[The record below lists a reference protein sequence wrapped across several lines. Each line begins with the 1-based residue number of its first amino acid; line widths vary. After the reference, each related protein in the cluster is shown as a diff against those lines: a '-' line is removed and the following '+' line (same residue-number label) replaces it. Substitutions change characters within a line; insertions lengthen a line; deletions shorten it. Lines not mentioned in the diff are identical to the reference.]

1 MKGVVFTTD
10 GKMFVKEFTRPLYKS
25 VSDVVAAG
33 GRIVRDADKVKVIE
47 HVCVDA
53 LEFGD
58 GESPDFFRGVIQ
70 AVASICDYKER
81 NNE

>member
-1 MKGVVFTTD
+1 M
-10 GKMFVKEFTRPLYKS
+10 
-25 VSDVVAAG
+25 
-33 GRIVRDADKVKVIE
+33 RDADKVKVIE

-53 LEFGD
+53 LEYGE